1 MGDPRPPMEDLAW
14 LTLLQLHD
22 SAYPIGAFAH
32 SNGLERYAA
41 LGMRAE
47 GLEAYLRAQLRLGF
61 GRLDIAALALAYL
74 ASEHDGTAELAELA
88 TTLNAWKVVP
98 SLRATSLALGR
109 RTLKVAAR
117 SWPEAAAR
125 VELAGEARHHPLVVG
140 RLARWLD
147 LPLRPTALAFAQG
160 SLASALSAATRCL
173 PLGPERAQ
181 ALLSA
186 LQPALI
192 EGVTNVLQAPADA
205 LWSATPAADLRA
217 LQQPQMP
224 SRMFES

>member
-1 MGDPRPPMEDLAW
+1 MGTPPPMEDLAW
-14 LTLLQLHD
+14 LRLLQLHD

-41 LGMRAE
+41 LGLRPE

-61 GRLDIAALALAYL
+61 GRLDVAAVALAFA
-74 ASEHDGTAELAELA
+74 ASEGDGARELADLA
-88 TTLNAWKVVP
+88 TTLDAWKVVP
-98 SLRATSLALGR
+98 TLRATSLALGR
-109 RTLKVAAR
+109 RTLTVAAR
-117 SWPEAAAR
+117 SWPAAVAR
-125 VELAGEARHHPLVVG
+125 VELAPGARHHPLVVG

-147 LPLRPTALAFAQG
+147 LPLRATALAFAQG
-160 SLASALSAATRCL
+160 SLTGALAAATRCL

-192 EGVTNVLQAPADA
+192 EGVTAVLRSPADA